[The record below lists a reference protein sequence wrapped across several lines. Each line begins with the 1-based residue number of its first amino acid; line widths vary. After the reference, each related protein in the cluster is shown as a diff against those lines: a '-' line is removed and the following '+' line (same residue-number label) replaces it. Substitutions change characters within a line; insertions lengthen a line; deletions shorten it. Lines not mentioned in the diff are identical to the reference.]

1 MNENL
6 PINLEEAREVGNITY
21 ANEVIAIIAGMATN
35 EVDGVASMVAS
46 TSIADLFGRSKPV
59 TRGVKVEVGVEEAS
73 VDLMLTVEY
82 GKPIQKVC
90 TEVQEGVRRA
100 IEAMTGL
107 HVVKVDVHVVGVSF
121 ERETQ
126 QIQQGYVH
134 ATGQP
139 LEMKGA
145 KARVAV
151 PPEAA
156 PETDPDE
163 DEIDID
169 IPDDREEPEI
179 ESETEPEGQEET
191 PSAQEEAPEADAQS
205 EE

>member
-21 ANEVIAIIAGMATN
+21 ASEVIAIIAGMATN
-35 EVDGVASMVAS
+35 EVEGVASMVAT
-46 TSIADLFGRSKPV
+46 TSIADLFGRNKPV

-90 TEVQEGVRRA
+90 TEVQESVRRA

-126 QIQQGYVH
+126 QMQQGYVQ
-134 ATGQP
+134 ATNLAP
-139 LEMKGA
+139 EIKGA
-145 KARVAV
+145 KARAAV
-151 PPEAA
+151 QPESAPEAE
-156 PETDPDE
+156 PEE

-169 IPDDREEPEI
+169 IPEGDEEEFEPE
-179 ESETEPEGQEET
+179 TPEET
-191 PSAQEEAPEADAQS
+191 PSAQEDDPEADAQS

>member
-6 PINLEEAREVGNITY
+6 PINLEEAREAGNITY

-59 TRGVKVEVGVEEAS
+59 TRGVKVEVGLEEAS

-90 TEVQEGVRRA
+90 TEVQESVRRA
-100 IEAMTGL
+100 IESMTGL

-126 QIQQGYVH
+126 QLQQGYVQ
-134 ATGQP
+134 ATSP
-139 LEMKGA
+139 APESKGA
-145 KARVAV
+145 KRAAMQ
-151 PPEAA
+151 PETAPEA
-156 PETDPDE
+156 DE

-169 IPDDREEPEI
+169 IPEDGDEPEL
-179 ESETEPEGQEET
+179 EPEMPEET
-191 PSAQEEAPEADAQS
+191 PSIQEDDPQTDAET

>member
-6 PINLEEAREVGNITY
+6 PINLEEAREAGNITY

-59 TRGVKVEVGVEEAS
+59 TRGVKVEVGLEEAS

-90 TEVQEGVRRA
+90 TEVQESVRRA
-100 IEAMTGL
+100 IESMTGL

-126 QIQQGYVH
+126 QIQQGYVQ
-134 ATGQP
+134 ATSP
-139 LEMKGA
+139 APEIKGA
-145 KARVAV
+145 KRAAV
-151 PPEAA
+151 QPEKA
-156 PETDPDE
+156 PEVDE

-169 IPDDREEPEI
+169 IPDDGEETEFEP
-179 ESETEPEGQEET
+179 ETEPEMPEET
-191 PSAQEEAPEADAQS
+191 PSAQEDDPQTDAEM